1 MSQRKTTWEDLA
13 RLGWPIYDVYRK
25 ANAAR
30 GGTMNGTGDLS
41 LNSGIAARYQWWCY
55 NTTIGRPYIIGRNP
69 RSFNRETVAWSYDNT
84 HNNEEHKEDWTETWT
99 NTNSATLTI
108 SNNVSISLNGSIT
121 IANVAS
127 SGLQISVSLD
137 SSTTQSAQRTYN
149 LNRSWSMRVGPGEK
163 LTLYRITTTVSEFVE
178 YGQDFGITDRSLL
191 GTEGEKYAGHYY
203 WGMNVNALCNRPRG
217 RLNLYGTSER
227 VTYAFKLVRKNA
239 GGREVV
245 TSFAVDAYQAD
256 DASAASMEEE
266 DPWAKDSKAVYGD
279 GVAQIMVAA
288 PGDE

>member
-1 MSQRKTTWEDLA
+1 MHVRPRTLELQTVVCWEVRRIIHLFLYLCATAHLA
-13 RLGWPIYDVYRK
+13 L
-25 ANAAR
+25 
-30 GGTMNGTGDLS
+30 
-41 LNSGIAARYQWWCY
+41 
-55 NTTIGRPYIIGRNP
+55 
-69 RSFNRETVAWSYDNT
+69 RSRRRQV
-84 HNNEEHKEDWTETWT
+84 
-99 NTNSATLTI
+99 
-108 SNNVSISLNGSIT
+108 
-121 IANVAS
+121 S
-127 SGLQISVSLD
+127 SGP
-137 SSTTQSAQRTYN
+137 QR
-149 LNRSWSMRVGPGEK
+149 RGRVLIES
-163 LTLYRITTTVSEFVE
+163 R
-178 YGQDFGITDRSLL
+178 R
-191 GTEGEKYAGHYY
+191 YAGHYY